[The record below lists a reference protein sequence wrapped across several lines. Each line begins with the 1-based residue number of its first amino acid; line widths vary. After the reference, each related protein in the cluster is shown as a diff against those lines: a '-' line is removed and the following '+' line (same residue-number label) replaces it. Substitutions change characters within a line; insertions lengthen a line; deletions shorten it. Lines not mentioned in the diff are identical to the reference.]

1 LGKSLAQ
8 RTQRAQQEV
17 RKVEPRAETGPRA
30 EDAEDAKGEI
40 KEESLALRT
49 ERGAKRENAGLSLK
63 GPIATTAVS
72 L

>member
-1 LGKSLAQ
+1 MGKSLAQ

-17 RKVEPRAETGPRA
+17 RKVEPRA

-49 ERGAKRENAGLSLK
+49 ERGAKTENAD
-63 GPIATTAVS
+63 
-72 L
+72 